1 MNTTTRIIVPLLCGG
16 LVATAFADVV
26 DPYAGYIR
34 LTGNDSVSSL
44 STTSWNR
51 KGNWDIEGEDFL
63 TDANYYVPADKTL
76 VAWGRATTPA
86 GKWAGGQLV
95 VAGTLLTYVNSNK
108 DNAPKFD
115 DLVFLGGSTLND
127 RSSYGSINWPSR
139 ITVLA
144 PNDNPLLVKSSLTS
158 GSSSYSIK
166 FNALFCGDPDSGIR
180 FEIPDNAKVKSLLY
194 LTETFSNYYGTVTIA
209 GTNTR
214 LVASDANN
222 RLVLPGKLVVEDSVV
237 FTPPADRVAFLGGLD
252 AEGEVA
258 LAKSGAKT
266 DATLSITNSLRVADG
281 GRLTVSGFAE
291 ADLYNRAIDAAAKG
305 RRIALQIG
313 TLSGAA
319 AQDEQD
325 VADAKVWMGGDEYTE
340 AFDWKIFTEDA
351 GDGTKNLFAGATNIA
366 TCVKDGTG
374 GASKTDTTLWA
385 GGVLPTEGCDFY
397 FRNRANVFTDWDYTR
412 SRIIFGTKTA
422 GGYGSHYWSGNALVF
437 DAKAY
442 YAIASMSWAI
452 YGANNAKG
460 RCITG
465 GPFTISSGFT
475 VNMNMNC
482 DDYYPFRIESEL
494 RGNGAIAFKPIN
506 DRVSAFRAELTNLN
520 TNFHGRVS
528 FFGYAGAGKYNTV
541 LGDARNWGGEFL
553 ADANTYSAV
562 TLGTNTCVYVTNN
575 VCFNEP
581 TRGIFLKN
589 GTPRF
594 KVKEGFTLTLS
605 NQVTF
610 ATTLTKEDAG
620 VLELG
625 GTARFMDG
633 QVETAP
639 VEGRNGLL
647 VAEGALKVLSKEACD
662 GLAISFAEGTK
673 LLIPAQSADGL
684 YDVKW
689 DAPLASSATDGKLAV
704 AIDTAGATLPEQGF
718 TTTLATLNATAAE
731 GVPADFFKV
740 EKVPG
745 YTCIGVTKR
754 TTDAGVAYDATFEKH
769 GVLLILR

>member
-1 MNTTTRIIVPLLCGG
+1 MKK
-16 LVATAFADVV
+16 LVAVGCALVSAFVAFADGV
-26 DPYAGYIR
+26 DPYADYIR
-34 LTGNDSVSSL
+34 LTANDKTDSL

-351 GDGTKNLFAGATNIA
+351 GDGTKNLFVGATNIA
-366 TCVKDGTG
+366 TCIKDGSA

-397 FRNRANVFTDWDYTR
+397 FRNRANVFTDWDYTQ
-412 SRIIFGTKTA
+412 SRIIFGTKTSGKY
-422 GGYGSHYWSGNALVF
+422 GGHYWSGAATEI

-442 YAIASMSWAI
+442 YVIANMTWTI
-452 YGANNAKG
+452 YGAPSKKWRHVKG
-460 RCITG
+460 G
-465 GPFTISSGFT
+465 VFTIFT
-475 VNMNMNC
+475 GCTASMNMNTE
-482 DDYYPFRIESEL
+482 DYYPFRIESEL
-494 RGNGAIAFKPIN
+494 RGKGAIVFKTFS

-520 TNFHGRVS
+520 TNFHGRVL
-528 FFGYAGAGKYNTV
+528 FFGYADPGKYNTV

-553 ADANTYSAV
+553 ADADTYSAV

-633 QVETAP
+633 QAETAP
-639 VEGRNGLL
+639 VEGQNGLL
-647 VAEGALKVLSKEACD
+647 VAAGALKVSSKEACD
-662 GLAISFAEGTK
+662 GLAISFAEGAK
-673 LLIPAQSADGL
+673 LVIPAQSADGL

-689 DAPLASSATDGKLAV
+689 DAPLASSAADGKLAV
-704 AIDTAGATLPEQGF
+704 AIDTTGATLPEQGF

-769 GVLLILR
+769 GVLLIMR